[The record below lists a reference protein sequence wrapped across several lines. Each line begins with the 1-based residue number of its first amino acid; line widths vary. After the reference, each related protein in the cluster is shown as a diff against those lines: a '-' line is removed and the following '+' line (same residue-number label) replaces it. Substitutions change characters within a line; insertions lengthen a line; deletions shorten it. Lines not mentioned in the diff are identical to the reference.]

1 MTGPNT
7 VSGDEHRSDIDES
20 KVKAPNM
27 FERAKEEIDAVIG
40 AIHQRK
46 SSRDESDK
54 MEIKSEEKPNVMRR
68 AKEEIKS
75 LFHSKEKPHRHHH
88 HHHHH
93 HKETHGRSDDIDEN
107 TPVNEVKAPNVFERA
122 KEEIEAVVETIHPRK
137 NEAGGSDSP
146 KRSPSVSPDKER
158 AGLGCSLGKGLE
170 KICSPWGNR
179 SNPDH
184 YLRKASDIIAQ
195 ELSKEAHEKDN
206 TSKNPAIVIALREP
220 IMRRNM
226 DNHAYDLLGHKTPNI
241 HAEL

>member
-170 KICSPWGNR
+170 KICSPWG
-179 SNPDH
+179 SN
-184 YLRKASDIIAQ
+184 K
-195 ELSKEAHEKDN
+195 KD
-206 TSKNPAIVIALREP
+206 
-220 IMRRNM
+220 
-226 DNHAYDLLGHKTPNI
+226 
-241 HAEL
+241 

>member
-7 VSGDEHRSDIDES
+7 VSGDDIDES

-27 FERAKEEIDAVIG
+27 FVRAKEEIDAVIG

-54 MEIKSEEKPNVMRR
+54 IEFKSEKQDEKKKPNVMRK

-75 LFHSKEKPHRHHH
+75 LFHSKEKPHR
-88 HHHHH
+88 HHHH

-122 KEEIEAVVETIHPRK
+122 QEEIEAVIETIHPKK
-137 NEAGGSDSP
+137 NEADGSDSP
-146 KRSPSVSPDKER
+146 KRSSRPVSPEKER

-170 KICSPWGNR
+170 KICSPWG
-179 SNPDH
+179 SN
-184 YLRKASDIIAQ
+184 K
-195 ELSKEAHEKDN
+195 KD
-206 TSKNPAIVIALREP
+206 
-220 IMRRNM
+220 
-226 DNHAYDLLGHKTPNI
+226 
-241 HAEL
+241 

>member
-54 MEIKSEEKPNVMRR
+54 MEIKSEEKPNMMRK

-75 LFHSKEKPHRHHH
+75 LFHSKEKPHR
-88 HHHHH
+88 HHH

-137 NEAGGSDSP
+137 NEADGSDSQ
-146 KRSPSVSPDKER
+146 KRSHSVSPEKER

-170 KICSPWGNR
+170 KICSPWG
-179 SNPDH
+179 SN
-184 YLRKASDIIAQ
+184 K
-195 ELSKEAHEKDN
+195 KD
-206 TSKNPAIVIALREP
+206 
-220 IMRRNM
+220 
-226 DNHAYDLLGHKTPNI
+226 
-241 HAEL
+241 

>member
-170 KICSPWGNR
+170 KICSPWDR

>member
-1 MTGPNT
+1 MFMFDLVINSS
-7 VSGDEHRSDIDES
+7 VVKLWISCYIGDEHRSDIDES

-54 MEIKSEEKPNVMRR
+54 MEIKSEEKPNMMRK

-75 LFHSKEKPHRHHH
+75 LFHSKEKPHR
-88 HHHHH
+88 HHH

-137 NEAGGSDSP
+137 NEADGSDSQ
-146 KRSPSVSPDKER
+146 KRSHSVSPEKER

-170 KICSPWGNR
+170 KICSPWG
-179 SNPDH
+179 SN
-184 YLRKASDIIAQ
+184 K
-195 ELSKEAHEKDN
+195 KD
-206 TSKNPAIVIALREP
+206 
-220 IMRRNM
+220 
-226 DNHAYDLLGHKTPNI
+226 
-241 HAEL
+241 

>member
-88 HHHHH
+88 HHHH
-93 HKETHGRSDDIDEN
+93 KETHGRSDDIDEN

-170 KICSPWGNR
+170 KICSPWGNH

-184 YLRKASDIIAQ
+184 SLRKASDIIAQ